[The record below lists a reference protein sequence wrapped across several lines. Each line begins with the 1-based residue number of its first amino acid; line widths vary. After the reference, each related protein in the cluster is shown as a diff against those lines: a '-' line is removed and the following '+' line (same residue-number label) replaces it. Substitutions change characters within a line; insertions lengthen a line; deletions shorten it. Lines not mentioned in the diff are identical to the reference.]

1 MVWQEQVTNIFMLC
15 NLVEDRVAKCAQYY
29 PAATP
34 VSFGPFT
41 LTPQLSTTLS
51 PGLLQR
57 TFTLSQGS
65 ASRTITWVH
74 YQSWPDHGVPTN
86 YEDLTRLLAEIDKC
100 APTSPILVHCSAGVG
115 RTGTVIALSILQDLV
130 RKTRDLREAPAIS
143 IFSVVRRMREQRL
156 SMVQTPDQYVLL
168 YAFMAQWL
176 STLTS

>member
-15 NLVEDRVAKCAQYY
+15 SLVEDRVSKCSQYW
-29 PAATP
+29 PTSSP
-34 VSFGPFT
+34 ISFGPFT
-41 LTPQLSTTLS
+41 ISPLLSTPLS

-74 YQSWPDHGVPTN
+74 YQSWPDHGVPSD
-86 YEDLTRLLAEIDKC
+86 YEDITRLLGEINK
-100 APTSPILVHCSAGVG
+100 ARTSPIVVHCSAGVG
-115 RTGTVIALSILQDLV
+115 RTGTIIALSILQSIV
-130 RKTRDLREAPAIS
+130 QIANELRETPAFS

-168 YAFMAQWL
+168 YSFMAQWL
-176 STLTS
+176 SSLSR